1 LIPFKNCLKSPER
14 NKGIS
19 EVIESKRLFE
29 LRVLI
34 VNP

>member
-1 LIPFKNCLKSPER
+1 KNCLKSAER

-19 EVIESKRLFE
+19 KIIESKGLFE